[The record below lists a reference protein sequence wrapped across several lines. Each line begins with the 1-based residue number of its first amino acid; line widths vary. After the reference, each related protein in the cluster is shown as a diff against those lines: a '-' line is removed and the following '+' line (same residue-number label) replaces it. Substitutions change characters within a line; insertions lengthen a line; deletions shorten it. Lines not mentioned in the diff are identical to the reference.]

1 MDPRLLSA
9 PDLVVGNR
17 PLRWSPES
25 LKENS
30 KLSVMGR

>member
-17 PLRWSPES
+17 PLRWSSGS

-30 KLSVMGR
+30 KLLVMGR